1 MQQLDFNLEPGKDY
15 LAAMGVFIV
24 VVLKICLI
32 TVPFS
37 LDGSL
42 SICIIIW
49 CKFLT
54 VLTICILFFTHIIGA
69 TANCPGW
76 ECEFTNS
83 NHYKYAKTYCAK
95 TLNFEEVE
103 TDFLHFTI

>member
-1 MQQLDFNLEPGKDY
+1 M
-15 LAAMGVFIV
+15 
-24 VVLKICLI
+24 
-32 TVPFS
+32 
-37 LDGSL
+37 
-42 SICIIIW
+42 SIYVNRHINEKKYINFKMN
-49 CKFLT
+49 KFLT

-69 TANCPGW
+69 TANCSGG

-83 NHYKYAKTYCAK
+83 NHYKYAKTYCVQ